1 MNAPSVTPMSTAH
14 NAKVTF
20 LVSVDEIDG
29 GYSTSAL
36 EYGIHTQSES
46 LDELRHNIREAVECH
61 FDPRQALPR
70 MQYAFGTPI

>member
-1 MNAPSVTPMSTAH
+1 MNGPFVTPMSTAH

-29 GYSTSAL
+29 GYSASAL
-36 EYGIHTQSES
+36 EYGIHTQAES

-61 FDPRQALPR
+61 FDPGQALPR
-70 MQYAFGTPI
+70 IQYAFGTTI